1 VKHRTV
7 TIDPVTRIEG
17 RAKITIWLDD
27 RGDVKDAH
35 FSVFDLR
42 MFEKFLEGRPVEE
55 APQIVTRICGICP
68 VSHHLASAKA
78 CDMLFDVE
86 PTETGTL
93 IRELMHMG
101 QYIHSHSL
109 HFFFLA
115 GPDFFAKEREQ
126 GLLALIREKPDL
138 AKKAIQVRKVGQKIV
153 EKTGGRAIHP
163 VTALPGGVTKKLSKK
178 EVDEIAADLSGVE
191 KDLRELVNACKEGL
205 LDKKKLMLNLDS
217 QRSYYSSL
225 LNNGDFNLY
234 DGMIRIITPDGKIA
248 EELSPSNY
256 LTQIGERVEPWTY
269 LKSPFYKKAGWPD
282 GAYRVGPL
290 ARLNVAER
298 IPTPEADREFTEFKS
313 EFGKPAHNT
322 LLYNWAR
329 LIELY
334 YAVER
339 AREIVEHEK
348 TAANHVRRPFKIKKG
363 EGVGIIEAP
372 RGTLIHHYAANDEG
386 IIERANLIVATT
398 QNNTHINRSVRDVAK
413 RRIESGRIDERVLN
427 DIEVVVR
434 AYDPCLSC
442 STHMSYQT
450 NLEVAILNE
459 DGEQLKVLTR

>member
-17 RAKITIWLDD
+17 RAKITIWLDG

-35 FSVFDLR
+35 FTVFDLR

-55 APQIVTRICGICP
+55 VPQIVTRICGICP

-86 PTETGTL
+86 PAETGTL

-115 GPDFFAKEREQ
+115 GPDFFTKGREQ
-126 GLLALIREKPDL
+126 GLLALMRERPDL

-163 VTALPGGVTKKLSKK
+163 VTALPGGVTKRLSRK
-178 EVDEIAADLSGVE
+178 EVEEMAADLSSVE
-191 KDLRELVNACKEGL
+191 KDLRELVKACKEGL
-205 LDKKKLMLNLDS
+205 LDRKKLMLNLDS
-217 QRSYYSSL
+217 QSSYYSSL
-225 LNNGDFNLY
+225 SNNGDLNLY
-234 DGMIRIITPDGKIA
+234 NGMVRIITPEGKIA
-248 EELSPSNY
+248 EELSPNNY
-256 LTQIGERVEPWTY
+256 LTHIGEHVEPWTY
-269 LKSPFYKKAGWPD
+269 MKFPFYRKAGWPE

-298 IPTPEADREFTEFKS
+298 IPTPEADREFNEFKD

-339 AREIVEHEK
+339 AKEIVENEK
-348 TAANHVRRPFKIKKG
+348 IDANDVRRAFNIKG
-363 EGVGIIEAP
+363 GQGIGVIEAP
-372 RGTLIHHYAANDEG
+372 RGMLIHHYAANDEG

-413 RRIESGRIDERVLN
+413 RMIESGRIDERVLN

-442 STHMSYQT
+442 STHTSDQT
-450 NLEVAILNE
+450 NLEVTILNE
-459 DGEQLKVLTR
+459 DGEPLKVLKR

>member
-1 VKHRTV
+1 VKHCTV

-42 MFEKFLEGRPVEE
+42 MFEKFLEGRLVEE

-101 QYIHSHSL
+101 QYIHNHSL

-115 GPDFFAKEREQ
+115 GPDFFAKGREQ
-126 GLLALIREKPDL
+126 GLLALIREKPEV
-138 AKKAIQVRKVGQKIV
+138 AKKAIQVRKLGQKIV

-178 EVDEIAADLSGVE
+178 EVDEMAADLSSVE
-191 KDLRELVNACKEGL
+191 KDLRELVNVCKEGL
-205 LDKKKLMLNLDS
+205 LDKKKLILNLDS

-225 LNNGDFNLY
+225 LKNGDFNIY
-234 DGMIRIITPDGKIA
+234 DGIIRMITPDGKIA
-248 EELSPSNY
+248 EELSPNNY
-256 LTQIGERVEPWTY
+256 LTQIGEHVEPWTY
-269 LKSPFYKKAGWPD
+269 LKFPFYKKVSWPD

-298 IPTPEADREFTEFKS
+298 IPTPEANREFTEFKN

-339 AREIVEHEK
+339 AKEIVEHERI
-348 TAANHVRRPFKIKKG
+348 AANDVRRPFKIRKG
-363 EGVGIIEAP
+363 EGVGVIEAP

-413 RRIESGRIDERVLN
+413 RRIESGKIDEKVLN

-442 STHMSYQT
+442 STHMSDQT

-459 DGEQLKVLTR
+459 YGERLKVLTR

>member
-17 RAKITIWLDD
+17 RAKITIWLDG

-35 FSVFDLR
+35 FTVFDLR
-42 MFEKFLEGRPVEE
+42 IFEKFLEGRPVEE
-55 APQIVTRICGICP
+55 VPQIVTRICGICP

-86 PTETGTL
+86 PAETGTL

-115 GPDFFAKEREQ
+115 GPDFFAKGREQ
-126 GLLALIREKPDL
+126 GLLALMRERPDL

-163 VTALPGGVTKKLSKK
+163 VTALPGGVTKRLSRR
-178 EVDEIAADLSGVE
+178 EVEEMAADLSSVE
-191 KDLRELVNACKEGL
+191 KDLRELVNICKEAL
-205 LDKKKLMLNLDS
+205 LDRKKLTLNLDS

-225 LNNGDFNLY
+225 SNDGDFNLY
-234 DGMIRIITPDGKIA
+234 NGMIRIITPEGKIA
-248 EELSPSNY
+248 EELNPNNY
-256 LTQIGERVEPWTY
+256 LTQVGEHVEPWTY
-269 LKSPFYKKAGWPD
+269 MKFPFYRKAGWPE

-298 IPTPEADREFTEFKS
+298 IPTPEADREFNEFKN

-339 AREIVEHEK
+339 AKEIVENEK
-348 TAANHVRRPFKIKKG
+348 IDANDVRRAFKIKG
-363 EGVGIIEAP
+363 GQGIGVIEAP
-372 RGTLIHHYAANDEG
+372 RGMLIHHYTANDEG

-427 DIEVVVR
+427 EIEVVVR

-442 STHMSYQT
+442 STHMSDQT
-450 NLEVAILNE
+450 NLEVTILNE
-459 DGEQLKVLTR
+459 DGEPLKVLTR

>member
-1 VKHRTV
+1 MKHRTV

-115 GPDFFAKEREQ
+115 GPDFFAKGREQ
-126 GLLALIREKPDL
+126 GLLALIREKPEV

-178 EVDEIAADLSGVE
+178 EVDEMAADLSSVE
-191 KDLRELVNACKEGL
+191 KDLRDLVNACKEGL

-217 QRSYYSSL
+217 QRSYYGSL

-234 DGMIRIITPDGKIA
+234 DGIMRIITSDGKIA
-248 EELSPSNY
+248 EELSPNNY

-269 LKSPFYKKAGWPD
+269 LKFPFYKKAGWPD

-339 AREIVEHEK
+339 AKEIVEHEK
-348 TAANHVRRPFKIKKG
+348 TAANDVRRPFKIKKG

-413 RRIESGRIDERVLN
+413 RRIQSGRIDERVLN

-442 STHMSYQT
+442 STHMSDQT
-450 NLEVAILNE
+450 DLEVAILNE
-459 DGEQLKVLTR
+459 DGERLKVLTR

>member
-17 RAKITIWLDD
+17 RAKITIWLDG

-35 FSVFDLR
+35 FTVFDLR
-42 MFEKFLEGRPVEE
+42 MFEKFLEGRPAEE
-55 APQIVTRICGICP
+55 VPQIVTRICGICP

-86 PTETGTL
+86 PAETGTL

-115 GPDFFAKEREQ
+115 GPDFFAKGREQ
-126 GLLALIREKPDL
+126 GLLALMRERPDL
-138 AKKAIQVRKVGQKIV
+138 AKKAIQLRKVGQKIV

-163 VTALPGGVTKKLSKK
+163 VTALPGGVTKRLSRR
-178 EVDEIAADLSGVE
+178 EVDEMAADLTSVK
-191 KDLRELVNACKEGL
+191 KDLRELVNSCKESL
-205 LDKKKLMLNLDS
+205 LDRKKLMLNLDS

-234 DGMIRIITPDGKIA
+234 NGMIRIITPEGKIA
-248 EELSPSNY
+248 EELSPNNY
-256 LTQIGERVEPWTY
+256 LTHIGEHVEPWTY
-269 LKSPFYKKAGWPD
+269 LKFPFYKKAGWPE

-298 IPTPEADREFTEFKS
+298 IPTPEADREFNEFKN

-339 AREIVEHEK
+339 AKEIVENEK
-348 TAANHVRRPFKIKKG
+348 IDANEVRHPFKIKRG
-363 EGVGIIEAP
+363 QGIGIIEAP

-427 DIEVVVR
+427 EIEVVVR

-442 STHMSYQT
+442 STHMSDQT

-459 DGEQLKVLTR
+459 DGEPLKVLKR

>member
-1 VKHRTV
+1 VKHRTI
-7 TIDPVTRIEG
+7 TIDPVTRVEG
-17 RAKITIWLDD
+17 RGKITIWLDG

-86 PTETGTL
+86 PAETGSL

-101 QYIHSHSL
+101 QYIHNHSL

-115 GPDFFAKEREQ
+115 GPDFLVKGREQ
-126 GLLALIREKPDL
+126 GLLALIREKPEL
-138 AKKAIQVRKVGQKIV
+138 AEKAIQLRKVGQKIV

-163 VTALPGGVTKKLSKK
+163 VTALPGGVTKKMSKK
-178 EVDEIAADLSGVE
+178 EVDEIAADLSSVE

-205 LDKKKLMLNLDS
+205 LDKKELMLELDS
-217 QRSYYSSL
+217 QRSYYSAL
-225 LNNGDFNLY
+225 LNNGDFDLY
-234 DGMIRIITPDGKIA
+234 NGKIRIIKPDGQIA
-248 EELSPSNY
+248 EEFNPNNY
-256 LTQIGERVEPWTY
+256 QTQIGEHVEPWTY
-269 LKSPFYKKAGWPD
+269 LKFPFYKKAEWPD

-298 IPTPEADREFTEFKS
+298 IPTPEANREFTEFKD
-313 EFGKPAHNT
+313 EFGKPVHNT

-334 YAVER
+334 YALER
-339 AREIVEHEK
+339 AKEIVEHEK
-348 TAANHVRRPFKIKKG
+348 TAANDVRHSFKIKKG
-363 EGVGIIEAP
+363 EGIGVIEAP
-372 RGTLIHHYAANDEG
+372 RGTLIHHYVANDEG
-386 IIERANLIVATT
+386 IIERANLIAATT
-398 QNNTHINRSVRDVAK
+398 QNNMHINQSVRDVAK
-413 RRIESGRIDERVLN
+413 RRIKSGRIDERVLN

-442 STHMSYQT
+442 STHMSGQT
-450 NLEVAILNE
+450 NLEVEILNE
-459 DGEQLKVLTR
+459 HGQHLKALTK

>member
-17 RAKITIWLDD
+17 RAKITIWLDG
-27 RGDVKDAH
+27 RGNVENAH

-42 MFEKFLEGRPVEE
+42 MFEKFLEGRPAEE
-55 APQIVTRICGICP
+55 VPQIVTRICGICP

-86 PTETGTL
+86 PAETGTL

-101 QYIHSHSL
+101 QYVHSHSL

-115 GPDFFAKEREQ
+115 GPDFFANGREQ
-126 GLLALIREKPDL
+126 GLVALIREKPDL

-178 EVDEIAADLSGVE
+178 EVDEMAADLSGVE

-225 LNNGDFNLY
+225 LNNGDFDLY
-234 DGMIRIITPDGKIA
+234 DGMIRIVTPDGQIA
-248 EELSPSNY
+248 EELKPNNY
-256 LTQIGERVEPWTY
+256 PTHIRERVEPWTY
-269 LKSPFYKKAGWPD
+269 LKFPFYKKAGWPD

-298 IPTPEADREFTEFKS
+298 IPTPEANREFTEFKN

-339 AREIVEHEK
+339 AKEIVEHEK
-348 TAANHVRRPFKIKKG
+348 IATNEVRRPFKIKKG
-363 EGVGIIEAP
+363 EGVGAIEAP

-398 QNNTHINRSVRDVAK
+398 QNNAHINRSVRDVAK

-442 STHMSYQT
+442 STHMSDRT
-450 NLEVAILNE
+450 NLEVVILNQH
-459 DGEQLKVLTR
+459 GEPLKILAT

>member
-42 MFEKFLEGRPVEE
+42 MFEKFLEGRPAEE

-115 GPDFFAKEREQ
+115 GPDFFAKGREQ
-126 GLLALIREKPDL
+126 GSLALIREKTDL
-138 AKKAIQVRKVGQKIV
+138 AKKAIQLRKVGQKIV

-178 EVDEIAADLSGVE
+178 EVDEMAADLSSVE

-205 LDKKKLMLNLDS
+205 LDKKKLMLDLDS
-217 QRSYYSSL
+217 QRSYYSAL

-234 DGMIRIITPDGKIA
+234 DGMIRIITPDGQIA
-248 EELSPSNY
+248 DEFNPNNY

-269 LKSPFYKKAGWPD
+269 LKFPFYKKAGWPD

-298 IPTPEADREFTEFKS
+298 IPTPEANREFTEFKN

-334 YAVER
+334 YALER
-339 AREIVEHEK
+339 AKEIVEHEK
-348 TAANHVRRPFKIKKG
+348 MAANDVRRPFKIKKG
-363 EGVGIIEAP
+363 EGIGVIEAP

-398 QNNTHINRSVRDVAK
+398 QNNMHINRSVRDVAK

-442 STHMSYQT
+442 STHMSDQT

-459 DGEQLKVLTR
+459 DGERLKVLTR

>member
-115 GPDFFAKEREQ
+115 GPDFFAKGREQ
-126 GLLALIREKPDL
+126 GLLALIREKPEV

-178 EVDEIAADLSGVE
+178 EVDEMAADLSSVE
-191 KDLRELVNACKEGL
+191 KDLRDLVNACKEGL

-217 QRSYYSSL
+217 QRSYYGSL

-234 DGMIRIITPDGKIA
+234 DGIMRIITSDGKIA
-248 EELSPSNY
+248 EELSPNNY

-269 LKSPFYKKAGWPD
+269 LKFPFYKKAGWPD

-339 AREIVEHEK
+339 AKEIVEHEK
-348 TAANHVRRPFKIKKG
+348 TAANDVRRPFKIKKG

-413 RRIESGRIDERVLN
+413 RRIQSGRIDERVLN

-442 STHMSYQT
+442 STHMSDQT
-450 NLEVAILNE
+450 DLEVAILNE
-459 DGEQLKVLTR
+459 DGERLKVLTR

>member
-17 RAKITIWLDD
+17 RAKITIWLND

-42 MFEKFLEGRPVEE
+42 MFEKFLEGRPAEE

-78 CDMLFDVE
+78 CDMLFDVG

-115 GPDFFAKEREQ
+115 GPDLFAKAREQ

-138 AKKAIQVRKVGQKIV
+138 ATKAVQLRKVGQKIV

-163 VTALPGGVTKKLSKK
+163 VTALPGGVTRKLSKK
-178 EVDEIAADLSGVE
+178 EVDEMAADLSSVE

-217 QRSYYSSL
+217 QRSYYSAL
-225 LNNGDFNLY
+225 LNNGYFNLY
-234 DGMIRIITPDGKIA
+234 DGMIRIITPDGKTA
-248 EELSPSNY
+248 EELRPNEY

-269 LKSPFYKKAGWPD
+269 LKFPFYKKAGWPG

-298 IPTPEADREFTEFKS
+298 ISTPEADREFNEFKN

-339 AREIVEHEK
+339 AKEIVEHEK
-348 TAANHVRRPFKIKKG
+348 IAANDVRRPFKIKKG
-363 EGVGIIEAP
+363 EGVGVIEAP

-398 QNNTHINRSVRDVAK
+398 QNNTHINRSVRDVAR
-413 RRIESGRIDERVLN
+413 RRIESGRVDERVLN

-442 STHMSYQT
+442 STHMSDQT
-450 NLEVAILNE
+450 NVEVAILNE
-459 DGEQLKVLTR
+459 DGERLKVLTR